1 MSKRSL
7 ALKKRL
13 RAGETTYGCWLSFSN
28 VNVAEI
34 LAGTGFDWVLIDT
47 EHGPFGLEGLQH
59 CLAAFNGSKTV
70 PIVRVPWNDAVRIKQ
85 ILDLGADGVLV
96 PMVNTVAEAKAAIS
110 ACKYPPEGTR
120 GFGPRRASDYG
131 RSTDDYVAQANEG
144 TIVML
149 QIEHIQAVNDVDAI
163 LALPGIDVICLGPTD
178 LSGSLGLLRQF
189 THPKVVEAVDKVI
202 ARASAKGLP
211 VCAGVAF
218 PPEIMKDWV
227 AKGANF
233 VLTME
238 DSTLLRQGATNA
250 LATMRGEIAA
260 AARTRRAAAKADAR
274 SAARKKMPAKKRA
287 SRK

>member
-7 ALKKRL
+7 DLKKRL

-59 CLAAFNGSKTV
+59 CLAAFNGSPTV

-96 PMVNTVAEAKAAIS
+96 PMVNSVAEAQAAIS
-110 ACKYPPEGTR
+110 ACRYPPEGTR

-131 RSTDDYVAQANEG
+131 RSTDAYVAQANEG

-149 QIEHIQAVNDVDAI
+149 QIEHIKAVDDIDSI

-189 THPKVVEAVDKVI
+189 DHPKLVAAVDKVI

-218 PPEIMKDWV
+218 PPEIMRDWV

-233 VLTME
+233 VLSME
-238 DSTLLRQGATNA
+238 DSTMFRQGATDA
-250 LATMRGEIAA
+250 LARMRAA
-260 AARTRRAAAKADAR
+260 TAGAARPSTASRRKAAGRRA
-274 SAARKKMPAKKRA
+274 
-287 SRK
+287 

>member
-59 CLAAFNGSKTV
+59 CLAAFNGSRTV

-96 PMVNTVAEAKAAIS
+96 PMVNTVVEATAAVS

-131 RSTDDYVAQANEG
+131 RNIDDYVAQANDG

-149 QIEHIQAVNDVDAI
+149 QIEHIKAVEDADAI
-163 LALPGIDVICLGPTD
+163 LAVPGIDVICLGPTD

-189 THPKVVEAVDKVI
+189 THPKVVAAVDKVI
-202 ARASAKGLP
+202 ERASAKGLP

-218 PPEIMKDWV
+218 PPPVMKDWV
-227 AKGANF
+227 AKGATF

-238 DSTLLRQGATNA
+238 DSAMFRQGATSA
-250 LATMRGEIAA
+250 LAAMRTEIAA
-260 AARTRRAAAKADAR
+260 AQR
-274 SAARKKMPAKKRA
+274 AARKAAKTRARPAAVPKKPKGKR
-287 SRK
+287 

>member
-13 RAGETTYGCWLSFSN
+13 RARETTFGCWLSFSN
-28 VNVAEI
+28 INVAEI

-47 EHGPFGLEGLQH
+47 EHGPFGIEGLQIV
-59 CLAAFNGSKTV
+59 LAAFNGSNTV

-96 PMVNTVAEAKAAIS
+96 PMVNSPDEAKAAVA
-110 ACKYPPEGTR
+110 ACKYPPEGVR

-131 RSTDDYVAQANEG
+131 RSTDAYVAQANEG

-149 QIEHIQAVNDVDAI
+149 QIEHMKAVAQIDAM
-163 LALPGIDVICLGPTD
+163 LKVPGIDIICLGPTD
-178 LSGSLGLLRQF
+178 LSGSAGVLRQF
-189 THPKVVEAVDKVI
+189 NHPTVVAAVDKVI
-202 ARASAKGLP
+202 ARAHAKGLP

-218 PPEIMKDWV
+218 PPEIMRDWV

-233 VLTME
+233 VLAAE
-238 DSTLLRQGATNA
+238 DSAMFRQGATDA
-250 LATMRGEIAA
+250 LARMRSAVGATQ
-260 AARTRRAAAKADAR
+260 RKSRAAKTT
-274 SAARKKMPAKKRA
+274 KR
-287 SRK
+287 R

>member
-7 ALKKRL
+7 SLKKRL

-59 CLAAFNGSKTV
+59 CLAAFNGSPSV
-70 PIVRVPWNDAVRIKQ
+70 PIVRVPWNDPVRIKQ
-85 ILDLGADGVLV
+85 VLDLGADGILV
-96 PMVNTVAEAKAAIS
+96 PMVNTVDEARAAIA

-131 RSTDDYVAQANEG
+131 RSIDAYVAQANSG

-149 QIEHIQAVNDVDAI
+149 QIEHIKAVDDIDAI

-189 THPKVVEAVDKVI
+189 DHPKLIAAVDKVM

-218 PPEIMKDWV
+218 PPEVMRDWV

-233 VLTME
+233 VLSMY
-238 DSTLLRQGATNA
+238 DSTVFLQGASDA
-250 LATMRGEIAA
+250 LSRMRAATSDIAGPPVPTRGKAKG
-260 AARTRRAAAKADAR
+260 RRA
-274 SAARKKMPAKKRA
+274 
-287 SRK
+287 

>member
-13 RAGETTYGCWLSFSN
+13 REKQTTYGCWLSFSN

-47 EHGPFGLEGLQH
+47 EHGAFGLEGLQH
-59 CLAAFNGSKTV
+59 CLAAFNGSRTV

-96 PMVNTVAEAKAAIS
+96 PMVNSPAEAKAAIS

-131 RSTDDYVAQANEG
+131 RSTDAYVAQANDG

-149 QIEHIQAVNDVDAI
+149 QIEHVSAVAQIDEI
-163 LALPGIDVICLGPTD
+163 LAVPGIDVICMGPTD
-178 LSGSLGLLRQF
+178 LSGSAGLLRQF
-189 THPKVVEAVDKVI
+189 NHPTVVAAIDKVI
-202 ARASAKGLP
+202 ARAHAKGLP
-211 VCAGVAF
+211 VCAGVSF
-218 PPEIMKDWV
+218 PPEIMRDWV

-233 VLTME
+233 VLAME
-238 DSTLLRQGATNA
+238 DSAMFRQGATDA
-250 LATMRGEIAA
+250 LARMRGEITIAQRQA
-260 AARTRRAAAKADAR
+260 
-274 SAARKKMPAKKRA
+274 KRA
-287 SRK
+287 GTAKTAKTSKRRR

>member
-70 PIVRVPWNDAVRIKQ
+70 PIVRVAWNDAVRIKQ

-131 RSTDDYVAQANEG
+131 RSIDDYVAQANDG

-149 QIEHIQAVNDVDAI
+149 QIEHIKAVDDFDEI
-163 LALPGIDVICLGPTD
+163 IALPGIDVICLGPTD

-189 THPKVVEAVDKVI
+189 THPKVAAAVDTVI

-218 PPEIMKDWV
+218 PPTIMKDWV
-227 AKGANF
+227 SKGANF

-238 DSTLLRQGATNA
+238 DSTLFRHGATNA
-250 LATMRGEIAA
+250 LAAMRTEIAVA
-260 AARTRRAAAKADAR
+260 QHPARKAAKA
-274 SAARKKMPAKKRA
+274 KPVAKKRKG
-287 SRK
+287 RK

>member
-28 VNVAEI
+28 INVAEI

-59 CLAAFNGSKTV
+59 CLAAFNGSRTV

-85 ILDLGADGVLV
+85 VLDLGVDGVLV
-96 PMVNTVAEAKAAIS
+96 PMVNSVAEAKAAIS

-131 RSTDDYVAQANEG
+131 RSTDDYVAQANDG

-149 QIEHIQAVNDVDAI
+149 QIEHIKAVEDVDAI
-163 LALPGIDVICLGPTD
+163 LAVPGIDVICLGPTD

-189 THPKVVEAVDKVI
+189 NHPSVVAAVDKVI
-202 ARASAKGLP
+202 ARAHAKGLP

-218 PPEIMKDWV
+218 PPEIMRDWV
-227 AKGANF
+227 ARGANF
-233 VLTME
+233 VLAME
-238 DSTLLRQGATNA
+238 DSTMFRQGASDA
-250 LATMRGEIAA
+250 LARMRGEI
-260 AARTRRAAAKADAR
+260 
-274 SAARKKMPAKKRA
+274 SAARRQAKKSAKPVKTAKTKPSAKR
-287 SRK
+287 R

>member
-59 CLAAFNGSKTV
+59 CLAAFNGSRTV

-96 PMVNTVAEAKAAIS
+96 PMVNTLAEAKAAIS

-144 TIVML
+144 TIVVL
-149 QIEHIQAVNDVDAI
+149 QIEHIKAVEDVDSI
-163 LALPGIDVICLGPTD
+163 IALPGIDVICLGPTD

-189 THPKVVEAVDKVI
+189 THPKVVAAVDKVI
-202 ARASAKGLP
+202 ARSSAKGLP

-218 PPEIMKDWV
+218 PPGIMKDWV

-238 DSTLLRQGATNA
+238 DSTLFRQGAANA
-250 LATMRGEIAA
+250 LAAMRTEIAVA
-260 AARTRRAAAKADAR
+260 QRAARKAAKAR
-274 SAARKKMPAKKRA
+274 PVAKKRVV
-287 SRK
+287 KK

>member
-59 CLAAFNGSKTV
+59 CLAAFNGSRTV

-96 PMVNTVAEAKAAIS
+96 PMVNTLAEAKAAIS

-144 TIVML
+144 TIVVL
-149 QIEHIQAVNDVDAI
+149 QIEHIKAVDDVDSI
-163 LALPGIDVICLGPTD
+163 IALPGIDVICLGPTD

-189 THPKVVEAVDKVI
+189 THPKVVAAVDKVM
-202 ARASAKGLP
+202 ARSSAKGLP

-218 PPEIMKDWV
+218 PPGIMKDWV

-238 DSTLLRQGATNA
+238 DSTLFRQGATNA
-250 LATMRGEIAA
+250 LAAMRTEIAVAQRA
-260 AARTRRAAAKADAR
+260 AQKAAKAR
-274 SAARKKMPAKKRA
+274 PVAKKRVV
-287 SRK
+287 KK